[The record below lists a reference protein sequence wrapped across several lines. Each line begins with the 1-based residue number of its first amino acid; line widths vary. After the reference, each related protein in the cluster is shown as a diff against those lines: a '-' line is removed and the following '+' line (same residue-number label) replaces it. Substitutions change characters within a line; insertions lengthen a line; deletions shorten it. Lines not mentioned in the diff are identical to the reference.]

1 MIISDV
7 TIKNFK
13 GIEEIKIDFKPG
25 FNLIKG
31 INGKGKTSILEAIAV
46 GLGGFV
52 AGLEGVATRHFST
65 DEIRTVYSKIGDG
78 SYGKKHSGPEA
89 GPVLKHPEA
98 PSSPAISAGRQK
110 TWQKT
115 VNPRCQSLLI

>member
-13 GIEEIKIDFKPG
+13 GIEEIKIDFKPV

-52 AGLEGVATRHFST
+52 ARMPWTHKCDKRF
-65 DEIRTVYSKIGDG
+65 
-78 SYGKKHSGPEA
+78 
-89 GPVLKHPEA
+89 
-98 PSSPAISAGRQK
+98 
-110 TWQKT
+110 
-115 VNPRCQSLLI
+115 

>member
-1 MIISDV
+1 MVISDV

-52 AGLEGVATRHFST
+52 ARMPWTHKWDKRF
-65 DEIRTVYSKIGDG
+65 
-78 SYGKKHSGPEA
+78 
-89 GPVLKHPEA
+89 
-98 PSSPAISAGRQK
+98 
-110 TWQKT
+110 
-115 VNPRCQSLLI
+115 